1 MKKGTMSYLQPDG
14 TRTTKL
20 ETFNQLRDQEKGK
33 FNQKAVQVTDE
44 ITGIPNDQYDKDLL
58 ASPELK

>member
-20 ETFNQLRDQEKGK
+20 EAFNHLRDQEKGK
-33 FNQKAVQVTDE
+33 FNQKAVKVTDE
-44 ITGIPNDQYDKDLL
+44 ITGIPND
-58 ASPELK
+58 